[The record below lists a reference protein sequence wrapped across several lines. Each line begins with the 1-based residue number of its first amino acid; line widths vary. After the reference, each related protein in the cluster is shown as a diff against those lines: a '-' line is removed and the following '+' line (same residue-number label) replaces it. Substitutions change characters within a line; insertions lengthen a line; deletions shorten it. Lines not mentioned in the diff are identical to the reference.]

1 MHKILETLR
10 DAQKALE
17 VLLWPH
23 PIQAEEIIADS
34 SEATMVDLV
43 VSGYEWLCLN
53 CHEENSE
60 IKATEN
66 VTCRKCGKGFETYL
80 PQYTYE

>member
-17 VLLWPH
+17 VLLRPH

-34 SEATMVDLV
+34 SEATMVDLI
-43 VSGYEWLCLN
+43 VSGYEWICPTCDMPN
-53 CHEENSE
+53 TE
-60 IKATEN
+60 IEATEH
-66 VTCRKCGKGFETYL
+66 VTCWKCGKTFETHPPEHAYG
-80 PQYTYE
+80 

>member
-10 DAQKALE
+10 DAQKALKS
-17 VLLWPH
+17 LLGSRP
-23 PIQAEEIIADS
+23 ADVEGVAYDPDES
-34 SEATMVDLV
+34 KLVDLV

-60 IKATEN
+60 IEATEN